1 MAILEALFLP
11 FLKER
16 WAKNGALD
24 TGGKTSLPVMSK

>member
-16 WAKNGALD
+16 RAKNGTLNTAG
-24 TGGKTSLPVMSK
+24 TPSLPVMST